1 MTRIR
6 ALLFALSMVCA
17 ALAPSR
23 AAAQVAPDARW
34 HTFDTPHFQ
43 VHYQDGLEPL
53 ARRAAARAEE
63 ARVAL
68 WAALVQPPR
77 GRVHLVIADNLDY
90 ANGLANIFPRNRIV
104 VYAHG
109 PVEEPSLAYSS
120 DWLELV
126 VSHELAH
133 IHHLDYA
140 SPLIRGLRSVLGRS
154 PLLFPNASVPQ
165 WTTEG
170 LATWLESQLTG
181 AGRVHGSFHEM
192 VLRTA
197 ILEDRFFSI
206 DRVTGRPTT
215 WPSGNSAYVYGSMF
229 ADYLS
234 DRYGPERAGAFVR
247 EVGGRWIPYF
257 IDGAARDAYGV
268 TFSRAWT
275 EWRDSLRD
283 RYGRYADVVRF
294 TGQTQPEQLTREG
307 RMTQFPR
314 WSPDGSRIA
323 FAQSTGRDDPATRII
338 HPDGRIETVAAR
350 KTVGP
355 LAWLPDGSGVVT
367 SQLDAVDPY
376 RTYSDLYRV
385 PLTRHTRR
393 LTRAER
399 LAEPDVARDGRI
411 VAIRNGGEA
420 NAIVLLDAEGRQ
432 ARTLVPAATDV
443 WWSAPRWSPDA
454 SRIAVSRQRT
464 GGLYDVV
471 VMDADGGVV
480 RELTRDRALD
490 MNPAWSP
497 DGRYVLFSSDRTG
510 IPNLYAFDLTAGQL
524 LQVTNVLTGAFQPD
538 VSPDGR
544 WIAFAWYRSDGYH
557 IARIPYDPSTW
568 RPARA
573 PHPDFVHPPADP
585 ARYAATA
592 GGPSRPYS
600 PWRTLPPTTWSPVF
614 TPDTVLGTAFGIAI
628 QGNDVLNRHTWAAS
642 ASVRD
647 DEGETRAEGFAA
659 YAYAGLGV
667 PVIGAS
673 AYQDWDVFADAGEV
687 EGPDGGAIPT
697 AWLEREQSISLV
709 ATFPRPRF
717 RSFSWVSV
725 GLNLRQRE
733 FSWDDPEAAGGV
745 ELPELAPDLGAVL
758 SVGRSTARA
767 YDFSVG
773 QEEGWTNSLTVE
785 GRRYTRALGDGT
797 EPQGYI
803 RVAGRSQ
810 RYDTFGRGGLFARPV
825 LAMRVLA
832 AADVGSRSPG
842 FSIGGLYGGGVGLPL
857 STGLGIGGTL
867 DFPVRGY
874 AEGVQFGDRA
884 VSGTIEYRQ
893 PLALVERGYR
903 LVPAFLDRTW
913 AAAFVDG
920 GAAWCLDDCPLFL
933 DPRRD
938 ARPLFSVGAEL
949 AADLT
954 FFFYGDFTIVG
965 GFGVPLT
972 EVDVSGGGRTRP
984 RPVGYVRFGRSF

>member
-1 MTRIR
+1 MTRLR
-6 ALLFALSMVCA
+6 AFLLALAILASA
-17 ALAPSR
+17 ALAPAR
-23 AAAQVAPDARW
+23 AGAQVAPDARW

-43 VHYQDGLEPL
+43 VHYEEGLEAL

-63 ARVAL
+63 ARAAL
-68 WAALVQPPR
+68 GEALVQPPR

-109 PVEEPSLAYSS
+109 PVEEPSLAYAY
-120 DWLELV
+120 DWMELV
-126 VSHELAH
+126 VSHELSH
-133 IHHLDYA
+133 VHHLDYA
-140 SPLIRGLRSVLGRS
+140 SPTIRALRTVLGRS

-170 LATWLESQLTG
+170 LATYLESRLTG

-229 ADYLS
+229 EDYLS
-234 DRYGPERAGAFVR
+234 RRYGPERAGAFVR

-257 IDGAARDAYGV
+257 IDSAARDAYGV
-268 TFSRAWT
+268 TFSRAWND
-275 EWRDSLRD
+275 WRDSLRTA
-283 RYGRYADVVRF
+283 YAAQADSLRAAGI
-294 TGQTQPEQLTREG
+294 TEPEQLTAEG
-307 RMTQFPR
+307 RTTQFPR
-314 WSPDGSRIA
+314 WSPDGSLLA
-323 FAQSTGRDDPATRII
+323 FAQSTGREDPETRIL

-355 LAWLPDGSGVVT
+355 LAWLPDGSALVT

-376 RTYSDLYRV
+376 RVYSDLYRV
-385 PLTRHTRR
+385 PLSGDTRR

-399 LAEPDVARDGRI
+399 LSEPDVSRGGRI
-411 VAIRNGGEA
+411 VAVRGGGEA
-420 NAIVLLDAEGRQ
+420 NALVVADADGRGE
-432 ARTLVPAATDV
+432 RTLVAAQPGV
-443 WWSAPRWSPDA
+443 WWSAPRWSPDGD
-454 SRIAVSRQRT
+454 RVAVSRQRT

-471 VMDADGGVV
+471 VMDTAGRVV
-480 RELTRDRALD
+480 RELTEDRALD
-490 MNPAWSP
+490 MTPAWSP

-510 IPNLYAFDLTAGQL
+510 IPNLYAYDLSAGRL

-557 IARIPYDPSTW
+557 IARIPCDPAAW
-568 RPARA
+568 RPA
-573 PHPDFVHPPADP
+573 PPLRDDAARPAADP
-585 ARYAATA
+585 ARYAAAA
-592 GGPSRPYS
+592 GGPARRYS

-614 TPDTVLGTAFGIAI
+614 EPDTVLGTAFGIALE
-628 QGNDVLNRHTWAAS
+628 GNDVLNRHAWGAS

-647 DEGETRAEGFAA
+647 DQSRAEGFAA
-659 YAYAGLGV
+659 YLYAGLGV

-673 AYQDWDVFADAGEV
+673 AFQDWDVLADAGEL
-687 EGPDGGAIPT
+687 EGPGGAAIPT
-697 AWLEREQSISLV
+697 AFLERERSVSLV

-717 RSFSWVSV
+717 RSFSWLSV
-725 GLNLRQRE
+725 GLNLRQRD

-745 ELPELAPDLGAVL
+745 ALPELAPDLGAVL
-758 SVGRSTARA
+758 TVGRSTARG
-767 YDFSVG
+767 YDFSIS

-785 GRRYTRALGDGT
+785 GRRYTRALGDQAN
-797 EPQGYI
+797 PPGYI

-810 RYDTFGRGGLFARPV
+810 RFDAFGRGGAFARPV
-825 LAMRVLA
+825 LAARVLA

-842 FSIGGLYGGGVGLPL
+842 FSVGGLYGGGIGGPL
-857 STGLGIGGTL
+857 STGLGIGGEL

-874 AEGVQFGDRA
+874 AEGAQFGDRA
-884 VSGTIEYRQ
+884 VSGSVEYRQ
-893 PLALVERGYR
+893 PIALVERGYK
-903 LVPAFLDRTW
+903 LVPAFLDRVW

-920 GAAWCLDDCPLFL
+920 GAAWCLDDCPRFL
-933 DPRRD
+933 APSRE
-938 ARPLFSVGAEL
+938 AHPLFSVGAEL
-949 AADLT
+949 AANFT
-954 FFFYGDFTIVG
+954 VFFFGDLGIVG
-965 GFGVPLT
+965 GFGVPLS
-972 EVDVSGGGRTRP
+972 EVDVSGGGRARP
-984 RPVGYVRFGRSF
+984 KPVGYLRFGRSF